1 MWPIKV
7 QTISICH
14 WVNWEMNTG
23 KYVFAQVASFIDAND
38 FKKCVDQYDGN
49 YKVKGYSCWHQL
61 LCMMF
66 GQLAN
71 RESLSDLVLCLQ
83 TQRNKWYHLGI
94 GSSISKSNMAYA
106 NEHRNWQIF
115 SDFAYMLIA
124 EARQCILPNE
134 ALSDFEEN
142 AVYAIDTTTI
152 DLCLEVFWW
161 AKFRRHK
168 AAIKLHTV
176 LDIKTEIPCYVHIT
190 DGKVH
195 EVNIFDKIEFEP
207 CGFYVMDRGFVVYKR
222 LYTIHQCQAYF
233 ITRAKKNMRYRRIY
247 SAKADKTTG
256 VLFDQTIR
264 LVNYYAAREYPEK
277 LRLVKY
283 FDKESNNTFIF
294 LTNNFELTAL
304 QIALLYKYRWKI
316 ELFFKWIKQHLKVK
330 AFWGHSEN
338 AVKVQ
343 VYVAIITFTIVAL
356 IKQKLKTPL
365 TQYQILQILSLTLL
379 SKTPLNQLF
388 QDALIQYVKEPQ
400 DNQLKMF

>member
-1 MWPIKV
+1 
-7 QTISICH
+7 
-14 WVNWEMNTG
+14 MNTG
-23 KYVFAQVASFIDAND
+23 KYVFAQVVSFIDAND
-38 FKKCVDQYDGN
+38 FKKCVDRYDGN

-66 GQLAN
+66 GQLSN

-83 TQRNKWYHLGI
+83 TQSNKWYHLGI
-94 GSSISKSNMAYA
+94 GNSISKSNMAYA

-115 SDFAYMLIA
+115 SDFAYILIA
-124 EARQCILPNE
+124 EARQYILPNE
-134 ALSDFEEN
+134 TLSDFEEN
-142 AVYAIDTTTI
+142 AIYAIDTTTI

-161 AKFRRHK
+161 AKFRRNK

-176 LDIKTEIPCYVHIT
+176 LDIKTEIPCYIHIT

-195 EVNIFDKIEFEP
+195 EVNVLDQIEFEP
-207 CGFYVMDRGFVVYKR
+207 LGFYIMDRGFVDYER
-222 LYTIHQCQAYF
+222 LFAIHRCQAYF
-233 ITRAKKNMRYRRIY
+233 ITRAKTNMRCRRIY
-247 SAKADKTTG
+247 SAKAEKTTG
-256 VLFDQTIR
+256 VILDQTIR
-264 LVNYYAAREYPEK
+264 LVNFYATREYPEK
-277 LRLVKY
+277 LRRIKY
-283 FDKESNNTFIF
+283 YDKESNNTFIF

-304 QIALLYKYRWKI
+304 QVALLYKYRWKI
-316 ELFFKWIKQHLKVK
+316 ELFFKWIKQHLKIK

-343 VYVAIITFTIVAL
+343 VYVAIITFVTVAL

-365 TQYQILQILSLTLL
+365 TRYQILQILSLTLL
-379 SKTPLNQLF
+379 TKIPLNQLF

>member
-1 MWPIKV
+1 
-7 QTISICH
+7 
-14 WVNWEMNTG
+14 MNTG
-23 KYVFAQVASFIDAND
+23 KYVFAQVVSFIDAND
-38 FKKCVDQYDGN
+38 FKKCVDRYDGN

-83 TQRNKWYHLGI
+83 TQSNKWYHLGI
-94 GSSISKSNMAYA
+94 GNSISKSNMAYA

-115 SDFAYMLIA
+115 SDFAYILIA
-124 EARQCILPNE
+124 EARQYILPNE
-134 ALSDFEEN
+134 TLSDFEEN
-142 AVYAIDTTTI
+142 AIYAIDTTTI

-161 AKFRRHK
+161 AKFRRNK

-176 LDIKTEIPCYVHIT
+176 LDIKTEIPCYIHIT

-195 EVNIFDKIEFEP
+195 EVNVLDQIEFEP
-207 CGFYVMDRGFVVYKR
+207 LGFYIMDRGFVDYER
-222 LYTIHQCQAYF
+222 LFAIHRCQAYF
-233 ITRAKKNMRYRRIY
+233 ITRAKTNMRCRRIY
-247 SAKADKTTG
+247 SAKAEKTTG
-256 VLFDQTIR
+256 VILDQTIR
-264 LVNYYAAREYPEK
+264 LVNFYATREYPEK
-277 LRLVKY
+277 LRSIKY
-283 FDKESNNTFIF
+283 YDKESNNTFIF

-304 QIALLYKYRWKI
+304 QVALLYKYRWKI
-316 ELFFKWIKQHLKVK
+316 ELFFKWIKQHLKIK

-343 VYVAIITFTIVAL
+343 VYVAIITFVTVAL

-365 TQYQILQILSLTLL
+365 TRYQILQILSLTLL
-379 SKTPLNQLF
+379 TKIPLYQLF